1 MTISGLTLKH
11 GLDSWLCHSCWILF
25 YSSRCFTCT
34 GSLNWII
41 VELCRT
47 PVDVF
52 LQPHNQS
59 QVICYCIHSLCMAQC
74 CFYMSTQLVYF
85 SVSNCDCLECASV
98 TVILHLSSTPVHGF
112 LTQNYMELNGL
123 SVQPTGCGICFK
135 KYFKYAI
142 ICNRRNPLFL
152 TLYFIYLCI
161 YCHCFYLIYLPITGS
176 LCYVYY
182 IFLFTQIDYN

>member
-1 MTISGLTLKH
+1 MKRLLKLLQLFWTISHVYITRMQKYLH
-11 GLDSWLCHSCWILF
+11 
-25 YSSRCFTCT
+25 YSSFPLFSY
-34 GSLNWII
+34 SLNWII

-142 ICNRRNPLFL
+142 IAIEETPSF
-152 TLYFIYLCI
+152 
-161 YCHCFYLIYLPITGS
+161 
-176 LCYVYY
+176 
-182 IFLFTQIDYN
+182 